1 VLLAVGAAT
10 AAGGVAAA
18 RAAAA
23 AEAAALAAVG
33 GAGRPSNFVLFSEI
47 EEEVRPSTEDESAN
61 GDGVRS
67 ITPITPLSAIPLPT
81 RGGTALTGDGAN
93 VAVGGYWAALSS
105 VVSSIEGALAEEL
118 GCRWVKLLPVS
129 QSPFDAWVE
138 AAKSLHGQPR
148 PLNAPPLRL
157 RGMQLKQQLKHDDDL
172 LTYPVTLMN
181 CSVLQHRD
189 MHPVLP
195 PHIRVYPRMRNVPPT
210 STSDTVMRVAD
221 AGGGALVAALEHLG
235 GGGGSRLAGIQSVL
249 RGSSESAAAAM
260 SQKHYVCNSEQVLS
274 AAWNVQDAS
283 LLGHVS
289 PLSLMVIPLVA
300 AEGQPGQGELQAL
313 VVCGGKSGGFFPPHA
328 DLIRAASSAVL
339 SAIHT
344 GMQLSRSAR
353 CSSLAA
359 ASRSTVQPAPA
370 P

>member
-10 AAGGVAAA
+10 AAGGEAAA

-33 GAGRPSNFVLFSEI
+33 GTGRASNFVLFSEI
-47 EEEVRPSTEDESAN
+47 EEELRPSTEDESAN

-67 ITPITPLSAIPLPT
+67 ITPATPLSAIAPPT
-81 RGGTALTGDGAN
+81 RGGTAVRVVSASAG
-93 VAVGGYWAALSS
+93 VGGCWAALGS

-129 QSPFDAWVE
+129 QSPFDAWVD
-138 AAKSLHGQPR
+138 AAKSLHGLPR

-172 LTYPVTLMN
+172 LTHPVTLMN
-181 CSVLQHRD
+181 CSLLQHFGVQ
-189 MHPVLP
+189 PVLP
-195 PHIRVYPRMRNVPPT
+195 PHVRIYPRARNVPP
-210 STSDTVMRVAD
+210 SVTSDTVMRVAD
-221 AGGGALVAALEHLG
+221 AGGGALVVALEHLG

-249 RGSSESAAAAM
+249 RGSLESAATTL
-260 SQKHYVCNSEQVLS
+260 SQKYFVCNSEQALS
-274 AAWNVQDAS
+274 AAWSQEDSS

-289 PLSLMVIPLVA
+289 PLSLMVVPLVA
-300 AEGQPGQGELQAL
+300 GEGQPGQGELQAL